1 VSAIFGAARS
11 GQGAAR
17 RPGQW
22 ECVLKKQEQLHL
34 QNDVFL
40 RIKILLF
47 WEMMLGFGW
56 KINKN
61 IILAI
66 ADNLLQTVVV
76 C

>member
-1 VSAIFGAARS
+1 MRVCSEETRAAAFAK
-11 GQGAAR
+11 G
-17 RPGQW
+17 
-22 ECVLKKQEQLHL
+22 C
-34 QNDVFL
+34 FL

-66 ADNLLQTVVV
+66 ANNLLQTVVV